1 MSDIQQSFPI
11 VKNMTWLPLIAKK
24 KYCTTEMNK
33 RKTKVKNYDK
43 ANRKH
48 WPREASVGFNQLL
61 IE

>member
-1 MSDIQQSFPI
+1 MAAFDS
-11 VKNMTWLPLIAKK
+11 KN

-48 WPREASVGFNQLL
+48 LLREASIGFNQLR

>member
-1 MSDIQQSFPI
+1 MAAFDS
-11 VKNMTWLPLIAKK
+11 KN

-48 WPREASVGFNQLL
+48 LLREASVGFNQLL